1 MGIHPL
7 PLKSVG
13 SFSGEAKTFQ
23 MRQTRLCYQLK
34 ETMTP
39 KRGVNYDF

>member
-1 MGIHPL
+1 VVAYGYPSL

-23 MRQTRLCYQLK
+23 MSKTRL
-34 ETMTP
+34 
-39 KRGVNYDF
+39 